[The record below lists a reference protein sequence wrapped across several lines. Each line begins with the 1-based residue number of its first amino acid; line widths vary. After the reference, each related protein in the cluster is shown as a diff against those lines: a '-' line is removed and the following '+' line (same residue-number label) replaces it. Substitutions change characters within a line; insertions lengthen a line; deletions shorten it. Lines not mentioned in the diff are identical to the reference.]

1 MAISAHMLLKTL
13 ICILVLVIVA
23 EGGYIFL
30 HRHPINRFKPMDDD
44 GYVAFDTASG
54 QLCRTFRSK
63 SAPKRIESSPSSDH
77 SSESGSEDPILG
89 AIRNGR
95 PNAQVERE
103 TQVEFI
109 RGLPTCDDIR

>member
-1 MAISAHMLLKTL
+1 MLFKTL
-13 ICILVLVIVA
+13 TCILAVAVVA

-63 SAPKRIESSPSSDH
+63 SAPKRIESSPSSDR
-77 SSESGSEDPILG
+77 SSETSSGDGILDFIRGGG
-89 AIRNGR
+89 AKVQAEQ
-95 PNAQVERE
+95 NAK
-103 TQVEFI
+103 VEFI
-109 RGLPTCDDIR
+109 LGLPTCREIR